1 MSLFKKKSLAEDLAQ
16 AEEKYNEAV
25 EAIEA
30 VEEAAVEE
38 ELSLDAELE
47 KIESE
52 TDAEVAADTEAVVEK
67 SARRKGLEFTYE
79 LVSVLM
85 VAAVMT
91 AILFTFLY
99 RFSGVVGESMEPT
112 LHSGDWVFLSQM
124 EDTDPHYGD
133 VVVISQENAYH
144 ENIIKRVIATEGQI
158 IDINYDTGDV
168 IVNGQILD
176 EPYINNE
183 TINSYDMSL
192 PLMVP
197 EGHCFVMGDNRQNSI
212 DSRSTAIGLI
222 DNDYI
227 LVKCLTFRNRPSN
240 GSRGTW
246 RRPAAR
252 SKRACPSWTPSSNS
266 STPASRRA
274 AATRNWMTSRPE
286 NRGSSSSI
294 SRMLPTRMPPVP
306 GWTTSRAGVLSSC
319 LWTARPAKV

>member
-16 AEEKYNEAV
+16 AEELYTEAAEAV
-25 EAIEA
+25 ETLED
-30 VEEAAVEE
+30 AAVDG
-38 ELSLDAELE
+38 ELSFDAEKAKLE
-47 KIESE
+47 
-52 TDAEVAADTEAVVEK
+52 TEVSADTEEFVEK
-67 SARRKGLEFTYE
+67 TGKRKGIEFTYE

-183 TINSYDMSL
+183 TLNSYDMSL

-227 LVKCLTFRNRPSN
+227 L
-240 GSRGTW
+240 GI
-246 RRPAAR
+246 A
-252 SKRACPSWTPSSNS
+252 KRA
-266 STPASRRA
+266 STP
-274 AATRNWMTSRPE
+274 NGIVDLELPE
-286 NRGSSSSI
+286 G
-294 SRMLPTRMPPVP
+294 
-306 GWTTSRAGVLSSC
+306 
-319 LWTARPAKV
+319 

>member
-1 MSLFKKKSLAEDLAQ
+1 MSLFKKNTLAEELAK
-16 AEEKYNEAV
+16 AEEEYSEAAEAV
-25 EAIEA
+25 ETLETATVEGELDLNAAEA
-30 VEEAAVEE
+30 PEEP
-38 ELSLDAELE
+38 S
-47 KIESE
+47 
-52 TDAEVAADTEAVVEK
+52 TEV
-67 SARRKGLEFTYE
+67 RKGVSFLYE

-91 AILFTFLY
+91 AVLFTFLY

-124 EDTDPHYGD
+124 GDREPKYGD
-133 VVVISQENAYH
+133 VVVISQDNAYH

-158 IDINYDTGDV
+158 IDINFDTGDV

-197 EGHCFVMGDNRQNSI
+197 EGECFVMGDNRQNSI

-227 LVKCLTFRNRPSN
+227 L
-240 GSRGTW
+240 GI
-246 RRPAAR
+246 A
-252 SKRACPSWTPSSNS
+252 KRA
-266 STPASRRA
+266 STP
-274 AATRNWMTSRPE
+274 NGLVDLVLPE
-286 NRGSSSSI
+286 G
-294 SRMLPTRMPPVP
+294 
-306 GWTTSRAGVLSSC
+306 
-319 LWTARPAKV
+319 

>member
-79 LVSVLM
+79 FVSVLM

-124 EDTDPHYGD
+124 EDTDPRYGN

-227 LVKCLTFRNRPSN
+227 L
-240 GSRGTW
+240 GI
-246 RRPAAR
+246 AALLD
-252 SKRACPSWTPSSNS
+252 
-266 STPASRRA
+266 
-274 AATRNWMTSRPE
+274 ATRR
-286 NRGSSSSI
+286 
-294 SRMLPTRMPPVP
+294 
-306 GWTTSRAGVLSSC
+306 
-319 LWTARPAKV
+319 

>member
-16 AEEKYNEAV
+16 AEETYSEAAQ
-25 EAIEA
+25 AIE
-30 VEEAAVEE
+30 VLEEAAVEG
-38 ELSLDAELE
+38 ELNLDAELE
-47 KIESE
+47 KIE
-52 TDAEVAADTEAVVEK
+52 TRAEADTDTFVEK
-67 SARRKGLEFTYE
+67 TSRRKALEFTYE
-79 LVSVLM
+79 FVSVLM

-91 AILFTFLY
+91 AVLFTFLY

-124 EDTDPHYGD
+124 EDTDPRYGD

-158 IDINYDTGDV
+158 IDINYDNGDV

-227 LVKCLTFRNRPSN
+227 L
-240 GSRGTW
+240 GI
-246 RRPAAR
+246 A
-252 SKRACPSWTPSSNS
+252 KRA
-266 STPASRRA
+266 STP
-274 AATRNWMTSRPE
+274 NGIVDLELPE
-286 NRGSSSSI
+286 G
-294 SRMLPTRMPPVP
+294 
-306 GWTTSRAGVLSSC
+306 
-319 LWTARPAKV
+319 

>member
-16 AEEKYNEAV
+16 VEETYSEAAQ
-25 EAIEA
+25 AIE
-30 VEEAAVEE
+30 VLEDAAVDG
-38 ELSLDAELE
+38 ELNLDAELE
-47 KIESE
+47 KIETE
-52 TDAEVAADTEAVVEK
+52 AEADTTVAADTEAFVEK
-67 SARRKGLEFTYE
+67 TSRRKALEFTYE
-79 LVSVLM
+79 FVSVLM

-124 EDTDPHYGD
+124 EDTDPRYGD

-158 IDINYDTGDV
+158 IDINYDNGDV

-227 LVKCLTFRNRPSN
+227 L
-240 GSRGTW
+240 GI
-246 RRPAAR
+246 A
-252 SKRACPSWTPSSNS
+252 KRA
-266 STPASRRA
+266 STP
-274 AATRNWMTSRPE
+274 NGIVDLELPE
-286 NRGSSSSI
+286 G
-294 SRMLPTRMPPVP
+294 
-306 GWTTSRAGVLSSC
+306 
-319 LWTARPAKV
+319 

>member
-16 AEEKYNEAV
+16 VEETYSEAAQ
-25 EAIEA
+25 AIE
-30 VEEAAVEE
+30 VLEDAAVDG
-38 ELSLDAELE
+38 ELNLDAELE
-47 KIESE
+47 KIETE
-52 TDAEVAADTEAVVEK
+52 GEADTKVAADTEAFVEK
-67 SARRKGLEFTYE
+67 TSRRKALEFTYE
-79 LVSVLM
+79 FVSVLM

-124 EDTDPHYGD
+124 EDTDPRYGD

-158 IDINYDTGDV
+158 IDINYDNGDV

-197 EGHCFVMGDNRQNSI
+197 EGHCFVMGDNRQN
-212 DSRSTAIGLI
+212 

-227 LVKCLTFRNRPSN
+227 L
-240 GSRGTW
+240 GI
-246 RRPAAR
+246 A
-252 SKRACPSWTPSSNS
+252 KRA
-266 STPASRRA
+266 STP
-274 AATRNWMTSRPE
+274 NGIVDLELPE
-286 NRGSSSSI
+286 G
-294 SRMLPTRMPPVP
+294 
-306 GWTTSRAGVLSSC
+306 
-319 LWTARPAKV
+319 

>member
-16 AEEKYNEAV
+16 VEETYSEAAQ
-25 EAIEA
+25 AIE
-30 VEEAAVEE
+30 VLEEAAVEG
-38 ELSLDAELE
+38 ELNLDAELG

-52 TDAEVAADTEAVVEK
+52 AEADTEAFVEK
-67 SARRKGLEFTYE
+67 TSRRKALEFTYE
-79 LVSVLM
+79 FVSVLM

-124 EDTDPHYGD
+124 EDTDPRYGD

-158 IDINYDTGDV
+158 IDINYNTGDV
-168 IVNGQILD
+168 IVNGQIID

-227 LVKCLTFRNRPSN
+227 L
-240 GSRGTW
+240 GI
-246 RRPAAR
+246 A
-252 SKRACPSWTPSSNS
+252 KRA
-266 STPASRRA
+266 STP
-274 AATRNWMTSRPE
+274 NGIVDLELPE
-286 NRGSSSSI
+286 G
-294 SRMLPTRMPPVP
+294 
-306 GWTTSRAGVLSSC
+306 
-319 LWTARPAKV
+319 

>member
-133 VVVISQENAYH
+133 VVVIS
-144 ENIIKRVIATEGQI
+144 
-158 IDINYDTGDV
+158 DV

-227 LVKCLTFRNRPSN
+227 L
-240 GSRGTW
+240 GI
-246 RRPAAR
+246 A
-252 SKRACPSWTPSSNS
+252 KRA
-266 STPASRRA
+266 STP
-274 AATRNWMTSRPE
+274 NGIVDLELPE
-286 NRGSSSSI
+286 G
-294 SRMLPTRMPPVP
+294 
-306 GWTTSRAGVLSSC
+306 
-319 LWTARPAKV
+319 

>member
-1 MSLFKKKSLAEDLAQ
+1 MSLFKKKSLAEELAT
-16 AEEKYNEAV
+16 AEEKYNEAT

-38 ELSLDAELE
+38 ELSLDTELE
-47 KIESE
+47 KIEAES
-52 TDAEVAADTEAVVEK
+52 DMEVA
-67 SARRKGLEFTYE
+67 
-79 LVSVLM
+79 
-85 VAAVMT
+85 

-124 EDTDPHYGD
+124 EDTDPRYGD

-227 LVKCLTFRNRPSN
+227 L
-240 GSRGTW
+240 GI
-246 RRPAAR
+246 A
-252 SKRACPSWTPSSNS
+252 KRA
-266 STPASRRA
+266 STP
-274 AATRNWMTSRPE
+274 NGIVDLELPE
-286 NRGSSSSI
+286 G
-294 SRMLPTRMPPVP
+294 
-306 GWTTSRAGVLSSC
+306 
-319 LWTARPAKV
+319 

>member
-1 MSLFKKKSLAEDLAQ
+1 
-16 AEEKYNEAV
+16 
-25 EAIEA
+25 
-30 VEEAAVEE
+30 
-38 ELSLDAELE
+38 
-47 KIESE
+47 
-52 TDAEVAADTEAVVEK
+52 
-67 SARRKGLEFTYE
+67 
-79 LVSVLM
+79 M

-124 EDTDPHYGD
+124 EDTDPRYGD

-158 IDINYDTGDV
+158 IDINYDNGDV

-227 LVKCLTFRNRPSN
+227 L
-240 GSRGTW
+240 GI
-246 RRPAAR
+246 A
-252 SKRACPSWTPSSNS
+252 KRA
-266 STPASRRA
+266 STPNGIVDLELEDQREPASGRRRRRDRRRA
-274 AATRNWMTSRPE
+274 D
-286 NRGSSSSI
+286 
-294 SRMLPTRMPPVP
+294 P
-306 GWTTSRAGVLSSC
+306 GEQPQPGTGRHHVRQTEDH
-319 LWTARPAKV
+319 PAQ

>member
-1 MSLFKKKSLAEDLAQ
+1 MSLFKNKSLAEDLAQ
-16 AEEKYNEAV
+16 AEETYSEAAQ
-25 EAIEA
+25 AIE
-30 VEEAAVEE
+30 VLEEAAVEG
-38 ELSLDAELE
+38 ELNLDAELE
-47 KIESE
+47 KIE
-52 TDAEVAADTEAVVEK
+52 AKAASDTGAFVEK
-67 SARRKGLEFTYE
+67 TSRRKAVEFTYE
-79 LVSVLM
+79 FVSVLM

-124 EDTDPHYGD
+124 EDTDPRYGD

-158 IDINYDTGDV
+158 IDINYDNGDV

-227 LVKCLTFRNRPSN
+227 L
-240 GSRGTW
+240 GI
-246 RRPAAR
+246 A
-252 SKRACPSWTPSSNS
+252 KRA
-266 STPASRRA
+266 STP
-274 AATRNWMTSRPE
+274 NGIVDLELPE
-286 NRGSSSSI
+286 G
-294 SRMLPTRMPPVP
+294 
-306 GWTTSRAGVLSSC
+306 
-319 LWTARPAKV
+319 

>member
-16 AEEKYNEAV
+16 AEETYNETEETVVAADETAV
-25 EAIEA
+25 R
-30 VEEAAVEE
+30 
-38 ELSLDAELE
+38 
-47 KIESE
+47 
-52 TDAEVAADTEAVVEK
+52 ADTEALVEK
-67 SARRKGLEFTYE
+67 TGKRKAVEFTYE

-124 EDTDPHYGD
+124 EDTDPRYGD

-227 LVKCLTFRNRPSN
+227 L
-240 GSRGTW
+240 GI
-246 RRPAAR
+246 A
-252 SKRACPSWTPSSNS
+252 KRA
-266 STPASRRA
+266 STP
-274 AATRNWMTSRPE
+274 NGIVDLELPE
-286 NRGSSSSI
+286 G
-294 SRMLPTRMPPVP
+294 
-306 GWTTSRAGVLSSC
+306 
-319 LWTARPAKV
+319 

>member
-1 MSLFKKKSLAEDLAQ
+1 MSLFKKKTLAEELAKV
-16 AEEKYNEAV
+16 EEEYNEAA
-25 EAIEA
+25 EAIETLETAA
-30 VEEAAVEE
+30 VEGELNLDAAHERLGTEAEEEAAVEALKE
-38 ELSLDAELE
+38 P
-47 KIESE
+47 E
-52 TDAEVAADTEAVVEK
+52 TGV
-67 SARRKGLEFTYE
+67 RKGVSFLYE

-124 EDTDPHYGD
+124 GDREPEYGD
-133 VVVISQENAYH
+133 VVVISQDNAYH

-158 IDINYDTGDV
+158 IDINFDTGDV

-183 TINSYDMSL
+183 TINAYDMSL

-197 EGHCFVMGDNRQNSI
+197 EGQCFVMGDNRQNSI

-227 LVKCLTFRNRPSN
+227 L
-240 GSRGTW
+240 GI
-246 RRPAAR
+246 A
-252 SKRACPSWTPSSNS
+252 KRA
-266 STPASRRA
+266 STP
-274 AATRNWMTSRPE
+274 NGLVDLVLPE
-286 NRGSSSSI
+286 D
-294 SRMLPTRMPPVP
+294 
-306 GWTTSRAGVLSSC
+306 
-319 LWTARPAKV
+319 

>member
-16 AEEKYNEAV
+16 VEETYSEAAQ
-25 EAIEA
+25 AIE
-30 VEEAAVEE
+30 VLEDAAVDG
-38 ELSLDAELE
+38 ELNLDAELGR
-47 KIESE
+47 IETE
-52 TDAEVAADTEAVVEK
+52 AEADTKVAADTEAFVEK
-67 SARRKGLEFTYE
+67 TSRRKALEFTYE
-79 LVSVLM
+79 FVSVLM

-124 EDTDPHYGD
+124 EDTDPRYGD

-158 IDINYDTGDV
+158 IDINYDNGDV

-227 LVKCLTFRNRPSN
+227 L
-240 GSRGTW
+240 GI
-246 RRPAAR
+246 A
-252 SKRACPSWTPSSNS
+252 KRA
-266 STPASRRA
+266 STP
-274 AATRNWMTSRPE
+274 NGIVDLELPE
-286 NRGSSSSI
+286 G
-294 SRMLPTRMPPVP
+294 
-306 GWTTSRAGVLSSC
+306 
-319 LWTARPAKV
+319 

>member
-16 AEEKYNEAV
+16 VEETYSEAAQ
-25 EAIEA
+25 AIE
-30 VEEAAVEE
+30 VLEEAAVEG
-38 ELSLDAELE
+38 ELNLDAELG
-47 KIESE
+47 KIE
-52 TDAEVAADTEAVVEK
+52 AEAGADTVVAADTETFVEK
-67 SARRKGLEFTYE
+67 TSRRKALEFTYE
-79 LVSVLM
+79 FVSVLM

-124 EDTDPHYGD
+124 EDTDPRYGD

-227 LVKCLTFRNRPSN
+227 L
-240 GSRGTW
+240 GI
-246 RRPAAR
+246 A
-252 SKRACPSWTPSSNS
+252 KRA
-266 STPASRRA
+266 STP
-274 AATRNWMTSRPE
+274 NGIVDLELPE
-286 NRGSSSSI
+286 G
-294 SRMLPTRMPPVP
+294 
-306 GWTTSRAGVLSSC
+306 
-319 LWTARPAKV
+319 

>member
-1 MSLFKKKSLAEDLAQ
+1 MRITKHIKALKGYVYGEQPTGKGVIKINTNENAYPPSPNCVKAISESLVNGLKIYPNAEC
-16 AEEKYNEAV
+16 
-25 EAIEA
+25 
-30 VEEAAVEE
+30 
-38 ELSLDAELE
+38 LSLRKELAKLHKTE
-47 KIESE
+47 IENIF
-52 TDAEVAADTEAVVEK
+52 V
-67 SARRKGLEFTYE
+67 
-79 LVSVLM
+79 
-85 VAAVMT
+85 

-124 EDTDPHYGD
+124 EDTDPRYGD

-158 IDINYDTGDV
+158 IDINYDNGDV

-227 LVKCLTFRNRPSN
+227 L
-240 GSRGTW
+240 GI
-246 RRPAAR
+246 A
-252 SKRACPSWTPSSNS
+252 KRA
-266 STPASRRA
+266 STP
-274 AATRNWMTSRPE
+274 NGIVDLELPE
-286 NRGSSSSI
+286 G
-294 SRMLPTRMPPVP
+294 
-306 GWTTSRAGVLSSC
+306 
-319 LWTARPAKV
+319 

>member
-1 MSLFKKKSLAEDLAQ
+1 
-16 AEEKYNEAV
+16 
-25 EAIEA
+25 
-30 VEEAAVEE
+30 
-38 ELSLDAELE
+38 
-47 KIESE
+47 
-52 TDAEVAADTEAVVEK
+52 
-67 SARRKGLEFTYE
+67 
-79 LVSVLM
+79 
-85 VAAVMT
+85 MT

-227 LVKCLTFRNRPSN
+227 L
-240 GSRGTW
+240 GI
-246 RRPAAR
+246 A
-252 SKRACPSWTPSSNS
+252 KRA
-266 STPASRRA
+266 STP
-274 AATRNWMTSRPE
+274 NGIVDLELPE
-286 NRGSSSSI
+286 G
-294 SRMLPTRMPPVP
+294 
-306 GWTTSRAGVLSSC
+306 
-319 LWTARPAKV
+319 